1 MAAKEYTT
9 LDVDGHELR
18 LSSPG
23 KVYFPAHDG
32 RPPITK
38 LDLAEYDE

>member
-18 LSSPG
+18 RSSPS
-23 KVYFPAHDG
+23 KADLPAHDG

-38 LDLAEYDE
+38 LGLAEYDA